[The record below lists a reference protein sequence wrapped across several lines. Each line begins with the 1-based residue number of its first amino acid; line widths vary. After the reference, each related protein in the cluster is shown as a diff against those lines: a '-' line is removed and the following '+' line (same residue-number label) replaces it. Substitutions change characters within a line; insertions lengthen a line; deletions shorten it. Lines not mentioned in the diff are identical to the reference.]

1 MKTDPHA
8 TSKEG
13 SQSQD
18 LDRQRLD
25 DVSTGYFDVDLQIES
40 IPTTPWLL
48 EARSENAQEYSNL
61 PTSPTPMSAA
71 HFSTTSTLPIDK
83 RAISG
88 FGLARGDSCYPS
100 SVSTPQAMYSTPYDS
115 LQKLASPMPSPLP
128 GQGFPLS
135 KLLIVLSIKHY

>member
-8 TSKEG
+8 AFQEG

-25 DVSTGYFDVDLQIES
+25 DISTGYFDVDLQIES

-48 EARSENAQEYSNL
+48 GARSENAQKYSKL
-61 PTSPTPMSAA
+61 PTSPTRMSPA
-71 HFSTTSTLPIDK
+71 HFSTASTLPIDK

-88 FGLARGDSCYPS
+88 FGLTRGDSCYPS
-100 SVSTPQAMYSTPYDS
+100 SASTPQAIYSTPYDS
-115 LQKLASPMPSPLP
+115 LQKLASPIPSPLP

-135 KLLIVLSIKHY
+135 KFLIVLSITHY